1 MNARKEL
8 LEEVKRANSTIK
20 CAELENIAYFSA
32 EKGKKFLLKEGYSD
46 EDLRRFYEEID
57 FEYDSGYGSEE
68 LGGTVWFNDGTWLE
82 RGEYDGSEWW
92 EHKKLPEIPGYLSK

>member
-1 MNARKEL
+1 MNARTEL
-8 LEEVKRANSTIK
+8 LNEVQDANSTIK
-20 CAELENIAYFSA
+20 CAELEDVYYAS
-32 EKGKKFLLKEGYSD
+32 ETEGKKFLLKEGYSN

-57 FEYDSGYGSEE
+57 FEYDSGYGAQE

-92 EHKKLPEIPGYLSK
+92 EHKKLPEIPNYLSK